1 MADRHLED
9 CSVLIKNDKT
19 DNYRSEEGRMTTSK
33 LAQERKRS
41 SKPPKMPEERRVH
54 EGDDLLDLFP
64 LPRYFQVHFQHVH
77 ENAKDIQAQMIQ
89 LREYVTQVDV
99 KLERL
104 TTLLNTL
111 SCKRQDE

>member
-1 MADRHLED
+1 M
-9 CSVLIKNDKT
+9 KKTDKT
-19 DNYRSEEGRMTTSK
+19 DNIEAEGRMTTPK

-41 SKPPKMPEERRVH
+41 SKPPKIPEERRVH

-77 ENAKDIQAQMIQ
+77 ENSRDIQAQMMQ
-89 LREYVTQVDV
+89 LKEYVTQVDV
-99 KLERL
+99 KLDRL
-104 TTLLNTL
+104 TALLNTL

>member
-1 MADRHLED
+1 M
-9 CSVLIKNDKT
+9 KKTGKT
-19 DNYRSEEGRMTTSK
+19 DNIEAEGHMTTPK

-41 SKPPKMPEERRVH
+41 SKPPKIPEERRVH

-77 ENAKDIQAQMIQ
+77 ENARDIQAQMIQ

-99 KLERL
+99 KLDRL
-104 TTLLNTL
+104 TALLNTL
-111 SCKRQDE
+111 SYKRQDE